1 VTILARVTPRALV
14 FVVLVATTRL
24 AVADGERTP
33 LFGVA
38 VIAGEGARTPAERDA
53 QAGFGLDVAWWHG
66 RFGLAAESSL
76 RWSVTADA
84 ARTVVVGASARVRVL
99 DRLAPSLFDPRD
111 VEVGVE
117 LQAIVE
123 RVWRSIDA
131 PIDPYG
137 YGLGLAVR
145 VRGSGDPDSAS
156 LFAESRFS
164 LRVMASRWD
173 ELDAIART
181 SMPTSMPDRA
191 LTVLLCIGA
200 AWGRGDAAYMQRFRL
215 HPLLPD

>member
-1 VTILARVTPRALV
+1 MITRAGFVFVALV
-14 FVVLVATTRL
+14 A
-24 AVADGERTP
+24 ASGIAAADGERTP
-33 LFGVA
+33 LYGFA
-38 VIAGEGARTPAERDA
+38 VIGGEASRTPVERDA

-84 ARTVVVGASARVRVL
+84 ARTVVLGASARLRVL
-99 DRLAPSLFDPRD
+99 DGLVPSLFDPRD
-111 VEVGVE
+111 VEVGLE

-123 RVWRSIDA
+123 RVWRSVDA

-137 YGLGLAVR
+137 YGLGLALR

-156 LFAESRFS
+156 LFAESRFT

-181 SMPTSMPDRA
+181 AMPSAMPDRA
-191 LTVLLCIGA
+191 LTVLLGIGA
-200 AWGRGDAAYMQRFRL
+200 AWGRGDGAYMQRFRRY
-215 HPLLPD
+215 